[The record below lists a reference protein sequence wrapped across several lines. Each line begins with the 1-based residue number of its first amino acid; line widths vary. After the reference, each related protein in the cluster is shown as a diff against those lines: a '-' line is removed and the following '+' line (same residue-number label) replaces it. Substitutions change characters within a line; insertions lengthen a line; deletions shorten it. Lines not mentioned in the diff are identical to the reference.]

1 VKITAVKGFPLRLGY
16 RSSFIVKVETDEGV
30 AGIGEG
36 GMSGRELAMQGMLE
50 HFAQILIGKDPR
62 QIEHLWQMLYRSYY
76 FEGGKIAGAV
86 ISAID
91 IALHDILG
99 QMLGVPIYQLLG
111 GACRERIQGF
121 ETPGILTGPECVTRA
136 EEFVARGWRYLRFNI
151 GMPDPGWGEDDGAI
165 FEPRVALD
173 AAAHWIREVRRSV
186 GSTIELSVELH
197 HRCSVAEA
205 AMFCQKVADVHL
217 MFVEEPIRA
226 QSPEAYA
233 QLRSM
238 TPMPFAV
245 GEEFAN
251 KWEFLPYIERGLLNF
266 ARIDIAN
273 IGGFT
278 EAKKVAGWCE
288 AHYIDV
294 MPHNPLGP
302 VCTAATLHLCAA
314 INNFAQVEYRG
325 EKVAQFPR
333 DLFPV
338 FPEID
343 GDHFALPTQPGL
355 GVTLEEEAIA
365 RYGYDTW
372 SMPQWQRRDGAYTNW

>member
-1 VKITAVKGFPLRLGY
+1 VRITAVKGFPLRLGF
-16 RSSFIVKVETDEGV
+16 RSSFIVKVETDAGI

-50 HFAQILIGKDPR
+50 HFAQILVGKDPR
-62 QIEHLWQMLYRSYY
+62 QIEHLWQTLYRGYY

-91 IALHDILG
+91 VALHDILG
-99 QMLGVPIYQLLG
+99 QLLGVPIYQLLG

-121 ETPGILTGPECVTRA
+121 ETPAALTGPECVTRA
-136 EEFVARGWRYLRFNI
+136 EEFVARGWRYLRFNT
-151 GMPDPGWGEDDGAI
+151 GMPDAGWQEGDGAI
-165 FEPRVALD
+165 FEPQEALES
-173 AAAHWIREVRRSV
+173 AAHWIREIRRSV
-186 GSTIELSVELH
+186 GPRIGLSVELH
-197 HRCSVAEA
+197 HRYSVAEA

-217 MFVEEPIRA
+217 LFVEEPIRA
-226 QSPEAYA
+226 QNPEAYK
-233 QLRSM
+233 QLRAM
-238 TPMPFAV
+238 TPMPFAI

-251 KWEFLPYIERGLLNF
+251 KWEFLPYIEEGLLNF
-266 ARIDIAN
+266 ARIDLAN

-288 AHYIDV
+288 AHYLDV

-302 VCTAATLHLCAA
+302 VCTAATIHLCAA
-314 INNFAQVEYRG
+314 INNFAQMEHRG

-338 FPEID
+338 FPEIS
-343 GDHFALPTQPGL
+343 GDSFALPTQPGL
-355 GVTLEEEAIA
+355 GVTLNEEAIEDYA
-365 RYGYDTW
+365 YDAW
-372 SMPQWQRRDGAYTNW
+372 AMPRWQQRDGAYTNW